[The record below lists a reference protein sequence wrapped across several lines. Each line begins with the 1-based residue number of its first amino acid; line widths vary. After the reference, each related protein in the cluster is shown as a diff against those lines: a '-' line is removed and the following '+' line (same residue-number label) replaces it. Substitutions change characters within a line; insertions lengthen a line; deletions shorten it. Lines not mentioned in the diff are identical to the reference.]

1 MNNSKIREKYEY
13 LQEMHSLLSSEMVS
27 LQEEYLQQQLVLNYL
42 KGFIRRN
49 KLEEEY
55 NYFMEN
61 AHEAWDEDLP
71 FSYFTL

>member
-1 MNNSKIREKYEY
+1 MNNSKIKEQYEY
-13 LQEMHSLLSSEMVS
+13 LREIHSLLSSEMVS
-27 LQEEYLQQQLVLNYL
+27 LQEDHRQQQLELSYL
-42 KGFIRRN
+42 KGFIRWK

-61 AHEAWDEDLP
+61 AHEAWDENLP